1 MRFVAVKLLRS
12 AVTMW
17 LVITFVFV
25 VLRIS
30 GDPTDILLPDDVAQE
45 VREFY
50 RVKWGLDQSLWQQYL
65 AYWKAL
71 STGDFGI
78 SLRSGLPA
86 WEMVM
91 ERAPKTLLLGIC
103 GLAMALF
110 IGIPLGVIAAQ
121 HQGSAL
127 DRGVMS
133 FAVFGFS
140 MPNFFLGIILILVFS
155 LHLRWLPSSGSGTLA
170 HLVMPAFT
178 LGTAFAAQIARF
190 TRSAMIDVSSRA
202 YMRTARSKGAG
213 TLRRVVSHAFPNA
226 VVPIITIIGLKVGEL
241 IGGAVVVETVFAWP
255 GLGRL
260 VTIAVA
266 NRDLAL
272 VQAILILIAATMI
285 LTNLIVDLM
294 YGWLDP
300 RVRDARNAAGHG
312 REARA

>member
-285 LTNLIVDLM
+285 ATNLIVDLM